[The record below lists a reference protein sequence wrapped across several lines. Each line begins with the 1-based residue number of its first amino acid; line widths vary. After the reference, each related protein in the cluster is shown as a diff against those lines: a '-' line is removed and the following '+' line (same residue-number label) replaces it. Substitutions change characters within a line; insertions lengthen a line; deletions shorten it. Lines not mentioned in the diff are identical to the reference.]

1 MSGSARAPQRSP
13 RDSGD
18 MTVIMRN
25 LVQESVAA
33 RAWAAPAAA
42 HASAI
47 AAAVFCVLPYPGISD
62 ANGPTWRTRL
72 VIGRPTLRKCP
83 ERLL

>member
-1 MSGSARAPQRSP
+1 MSGSELAPQRSP

-42 HASAI
+42 HTSAI
-47 AAAVFCVLPYPGISD
+47 AAAAVFCVLPYPGIQTPMVQL
-62 ANGPTWRTRL
+62 G
-72 VIGRPTLRKCP
+72 
-83 ERLL
+83 ERGW